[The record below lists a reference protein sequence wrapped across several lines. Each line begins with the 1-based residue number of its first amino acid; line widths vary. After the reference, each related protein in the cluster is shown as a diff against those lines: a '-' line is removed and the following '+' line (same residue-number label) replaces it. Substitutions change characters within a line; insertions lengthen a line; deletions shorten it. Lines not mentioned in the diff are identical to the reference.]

1 MVCGGGEAKDLTCS
15 CSARTRH
22 HRPACSVQHFVLM
35 PAAPMS
41 YVRPHHGTPSQ
52 CLQLEQDIHITRRP
66 EIQATVK
73 APAVRNFRMA
83 VTLYYIFAMSLWIL
97 VTVIGYW

>member
-1 MVCGGGEAKDLTCS
+1 MHRVTS
-15 CSARTRH
+15 C
-22 HRPACSVQHFVLM
+22 QLQ
-35 PAAPMS
+35 APICL
-41 YVRPHHGTPSQ
+41 VNPILGPPTPWT
-52 CLQLEQDIHITRRP
+52 QLDPTTDAICRP